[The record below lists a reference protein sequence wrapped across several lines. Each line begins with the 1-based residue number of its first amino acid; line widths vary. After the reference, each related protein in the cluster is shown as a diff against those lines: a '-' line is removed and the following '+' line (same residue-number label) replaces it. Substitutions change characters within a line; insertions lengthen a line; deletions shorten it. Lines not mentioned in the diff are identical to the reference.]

1 VFVLGTCSLTQ
12 LGSFK
17 NCMPVG
23 LFKKK
28 LKEKRE
34 NFIYQA
40 GLQKA
45 SIYQFKGTVSRD
57 FRPSGPLIHGLKR
70 F

>member
-1 VFVLGTCSLTQ
+1 
-12 LGSFK
+12 
-17 NCMPVG
+17 MPVG

-45 SIYQFKGTVSRD
+45 SIYQLKGTVSRD